1 MNVILVTIGDEL
13 LLGQVV
19 DTNSAWLGSHLADLG
34 CNVIKRVSVPDIPE
48 DINRALSEAMK
59 DAPIVIS
66 TGGLGPTSDDRTR
79 AVLCSLFHSKMVLHQ
94 PSLDNIIE
102 MFGKRGL
109 AVTDVN
115 RAQAMVPEGAEV
127 LLNSLGTAPGLLL
140 KQHGSYLFV
149 LPGVPFEMEQLFI
162 SGVQPILKS
171 MHQQAIVSRTIICS
185 GIGESALADI
195 IHEWEMA
202 LPKDLSLAYLPSPG
216 IVRLRITGRGD
227 SEGIL
232 CKRVEEQL
240 EKLKP
245 LIEPYF
251 ISDQDVSIEQ
261 AFGRLMLEQKKTV
274 ATAESCT
281 GGLIAHL
288 ITLVSGSSAYFKGSV
303 IAYDNS
309 VKHNELNVP
318 LELIEQQGAVSEAV
332 VSVMAREIRKKMDVD
347 FGIAVSGIAGPMG
360 GTPDKPVGTVWI
372 AIDSNDNHVARCFS
386 FVSSRRD
393 VNIKRAAVT
402 ALAMTIRLLID

>member
-48 DINRALSEAMK
+48 DIDRALSEAMN
-59 DAPIVIS
+59 DAHIVIS

-79 AVLCSLFHSKMVLHQ
+79 AVLCALFHSKMVLHQ

-115 RAQAMVPEGAEV
+115 RAQAMVPEGADV
-127 LLNSLGTAPGLLL
+127 LLNSLGTAPGLVL
-140 KQHGSYLFV
+140 KKHGSYLFV

-171 MHQQAIVSRTIICS
+171 MHQHAIVSRTIICS
-185 GIGESALADI
+185 GIGESALADV

-216 IVRLRITGRGD
+216 IVRLRITGRGSD
-227 SEGIL
+227 ESSV
-232 CKRVEEQL
+232 CKRVEEQV

-251 ISDQDVSIEQ
+251 ISDQDASIEQ
-261 AFGRLMLEQKKTV
+261 ALGRLMIERKKTV

-281 GGLIAHL
+281 GGLIAHM
-288 ITLVSGSSAYFKGSV
+288 ITLVAGSSAYYKGSV
-303 IAYDNS
+303 IAYDNA
-309 VKHNELNVP
+309 VKIQELNVP
-318 LELIEQQGAVSEAV
+318 ADLIEQEGAVSEAV
-332 VSVMAREIRKKMDVD
+332 VKIMAREIRLKMGVD
-347 FGIAVSGIAGPMG
+347 IGIAVSGIAGPG
-360 GTPDKPVGTVWI
+360 GGSVDKPVGTVWI
-372 AIDSNDNHVARCFS
+372 ALDSAHDHVARCFS

-393 VNIKRAAVT
+393 VNIKRAAVS
-402 ALAMTIRLLID
+402 ALAMVIRRLL